1 MDQQQIEMLA
11 TNAVKTSILRSDYL
25 SPLISDNDKEPSWDG
40 HIYLYREPG
49 RKKDGIRRIPVQVKG
64 TTGKYK
70 EKDSRIKYSVKV
82 ADLRNYHADG
92 GVLYFVVLVSP
103 NGTVHSIY
111 YSDLLPLRIRHE
123 LDFIDEQQKKV
134 ALEFKKFP
142 DDIGTIKAIMESFYK
157 HKEMQASI
165 ATVDLAE
172 LPSIEKLQ
180 EADVLRGITMTTA
193 SVHDTRDPIKALLHD
208 ESYVYAK
215 VKGTE
220 LPIPVD
226 MIGSGSEQMVQ
237 YQVDKTVSVNGIV
250 YYENY
255 QIIRSANETKVMIGK
270 SFTMVRPEAKGSG
283 LTITFKL
290 CESLRQRCIDLLFW
304 LSVIDAQSLEID
316 GASLPE
322 KLSFS
327 DMDSVIQKGEQELA
341 YYQDLVCV
349 LDVLGISQDANCL
362 EMTDYDRRE
371 FNLLINALV
380 KKQPVGPMRDD
391 LELNYAINLCGLTIA
406 LVHYES
412 PESDGLSTVTSFFD
426 DSISVCFSIDGADC
440 FAPPYATLNKEHWSK
455 IANIRFDQV
464 APAFKRMY
472 DKGHDSTLF
481 EVANNSLLSL
491 LSAYDEAGR
500 DEMLSA
506 AIALAEWLLNSDSE
520 NTLATNIALMNYYQ
534 AIRRERELTKEEQI
548 KLHGIIEEPSIEEKF
563 KLGAYLLLGN
573 QVAAEIHFA
582 RLSSDEQER
591 FVEWPIYRF
600 WGGNKS

>member
-11 TNAVKTSILRSDYL
+11 TNAVKNSILRSDYL

-70 EKDSRIKYSVKV
+70 EKNSKIKYSVKV

-103 NGTVHSIY
+103 NGTACTIY

-123 LDFIDEQQKKV
+123 LDLIDDQQKKV
-134 ALEFKKFP
+134 AIEFKKFP

-180 EADVLRGITMTTA
+180 EADALRGITMTTA

-226 MIGSGSEQMVQ
+226 MIGSNSEQMVQ
-237 YQVDKTVSVNGIV
+237 YQVDKTVSVNGTV
-250 YYENY
+250 FYDNY
-255 QIIRSANETKVMIGK
+255 QIIRRANETKVMIGK
-270 SFTMVRPEAKGSG
+270 SFTMIRPETKGAG

-290 CESLRQRCIDLLFW
+290 CESLRQRCTDLLFW
-304 LSVIDAQSLEID
+304 LTVIEAQRLEIE
-316 GASLPE
+316 GTPLPE
-322 KLSFS
+322 KLSFN
-327 DMDSVIQKGEQELA
+327 DMDSVIQKGKQELA
-341 YYQDLVCV
+341 YYQDLVRT
-349 LDVLGISQDANCL
+349 LDILGISQDINCV
-362 EMTDYDRRE
+362 EITDYDKRE
-371 FNLLINALV
+371 FDLLITALV

-391 LELNYAINLCGLTIA
+391 LAINYAINLCGLTIA
-406 LVHYES
+406 LVHSEL
-412 PESDGLSTVTSFFD
+412 PENNGLSTISSFFD
-426 DSISVCFSIDGADC
+426 DAIIVSFSIEGAEH
-440 FAPPYATLNKEHWSK
+440 FAPPFATLDKERWIK
-455 IANIRFDQV
+455 IANIKYDHV
-464 APAFKRMY
+464 LPAFQRIY
-472 DKGHDSTLF
+472 EREHDPTIF
-481 EVANNSLLSL
+481 EIANNSLLSL
-491 LSAYDEAGR
+491 LNAYDEAGR

-506 AIALAEWLLNSDSE
+506 AIALAEWLLQNDSE
-520 NTLATNIALMNYYQ
+520 NALATNIALMNYYQ
-534 AIRRERELTKEEQI
+534 AIRRERELTRKEQI
-548 KLHGIIEEPSIEEKF
+548 ELHRIVEEPFIEEKF

-573 QVAAEIHFA
+573 QVAAEIHFNQ
-582 RLSSDEQER
+582 LSAVEQER

-600 WGGNKS
+600 WDGDKS